1 LRQFPPR
8 TGNSLVLPGIA
19 QELLRH
25 AVGPIAQPPRYTF
38 ANLRRAVTAA
48 GGRMQDVAQVLIYL
62 TEVSDMKTVDQVYC
76 EFFSARAG
84 GPTFPEIMIPD
95 QCPA

>member
-1 LRQFPPR
+1 MRQFPPR
-8 TGNSLVLPGIA
+8 NGNFLVLPGIA

-25 AVGPIAQPPRYTF
+25 AIGLIAQPPRYTF

-62 TEVSDMKTVDQVYC
+62 TEVSDMNTVDHVYR